1 MQNQNINTKNNR
13 NEVLEMNID
22 NIFKQENQEEQP
34 VLDDNS
40 TSSED
45 FIINDIRR
53 VRGCLIF
60 VAELFDSYIED
71 NDEIT
76 EIVINTLINSILEEM
91 EDIESNCE
99 KVFSDKNVKLINK

>member
-34 VLDDNS
+34 VVDDNS

-60 VAELFDSYIED
+60 IGELFNSYIED
-71 NDEIT
+71 DDEIT
-76 EIVINTLINSILEEM
+76 EIVLDTLIKSIIDETEY
-91 EDIESNCE
+91 IEGNCE
-99 KVFSDKNVKLINK
+99 KVFSDKKYQAN